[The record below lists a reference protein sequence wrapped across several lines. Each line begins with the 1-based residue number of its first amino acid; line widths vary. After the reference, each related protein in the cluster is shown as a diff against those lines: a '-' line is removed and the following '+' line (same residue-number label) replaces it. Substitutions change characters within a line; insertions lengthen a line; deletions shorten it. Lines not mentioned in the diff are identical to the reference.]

1 VALPTI
7 LVLFGRTTFI
17 AFAENQLAPSSIG
30 ISPLSTN
37 LPRLLQQS
45 RVRSSSNLIRI
56 ISNCS
61 WIDHL
66 VSGPINTNSFSFS
79 LRLFNLLVFITCKP
93 TIQRVQHFF
102 SVCTVKL
109 DFWFFST
116 GFPLGFYHS
125 LAMLFNFH
133 SRYLFSIGVC
143 TYLVLEVWY
152 PHLQTSS

>member
-102 SVCTVKL
+102 LFALLNWISGSFQQGFPWVFTIALLCFSTFTHVTCSLSVCA
-109 DFWFFST
+109 
-116 GFPLGFYHS
+116 H
-125 LAMLFNFH
+125 
-133 SRYLFSIGVC
+133 I
-143 TYLVLEVWY
+143 
-152 PHLQTSS
+152 